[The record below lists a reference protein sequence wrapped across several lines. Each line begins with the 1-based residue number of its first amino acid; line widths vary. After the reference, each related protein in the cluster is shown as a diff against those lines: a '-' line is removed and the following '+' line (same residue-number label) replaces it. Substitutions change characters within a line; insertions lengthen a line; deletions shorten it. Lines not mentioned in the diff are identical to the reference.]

1 MRTKG
6 NERPENARDFLC
18 CFGDGIVFNNNQ
30 FKKCSCSLGKN
41 ISLSYVQDLNDE
53 LILNNLWAIKRS

>member
-1 MRTKG
+1 MKT
-6 NERPENARDFLC
+6 ENLINAHDLKC
-18 CFGDGIVFNNNQ
+18 CHGDGVLFTNNQ
-30 FKKCSCSLGKN
+30 FKKCSCRIGRT